1 MPAEH
6 TSIAFEPECAVLSAM
21 SSPHAVLPP
30 LGSNVAIVDA
40 GGGTTDCIVSTLEKG
55 PVLKEV
61 SSFPS
66 RSIRTHEL
74 ELTRSAQVVP
84 GFCTEVGGSA
94 VDRAFEALLGGVF
107 GRDRPAP
114 ANLWDRA
121 SASSIVEAMSQFE
134 NEAKS
139 QVTTE
144 GEPAV
149 VSVAPLYLSLMQSA
163 WMMRSERVTESRGGV
178 CIPVVVQVASRPLR
192 STRLSPISTRAPPGL
207 DCLRW
212 RSTVATS

>member
-121 SASSIVEAMSQFE
+121 SASSVVRVLSHFE
-134 NEAKS
+134 DDAKCR
-139 QVTTE
+139 VTP
-144 GEPAV
+144 GCGPLI
-149 VSVAPLYLSLMQSA
+149 VSVAPIILSLNQSA
-163 WMMRSERVTESRGGV
+163 
-178 CIPVVVQVASRPLR
+178 
-192 STRLSPISTRAPPGL
+192 
-207 DCLRW
+207 
-212 RSTVATS
+212 